1 MKALQGFGGGS
12 GEVLIENVGCSGSEL
27 TLSDCVQSEIG
38 DHNCGSDHDEDA
50 GVICISGSALLSS
63 LCVLFYLKSYCILLY

>member
-27 TLSDCVQSEIG
+27 TLSDCAQSKIG

-50 GVICISGSALLSS
+50 GVIICISGLALLSS
-63 LCVLFYLKSYCILLY
+63 LHVCYFT